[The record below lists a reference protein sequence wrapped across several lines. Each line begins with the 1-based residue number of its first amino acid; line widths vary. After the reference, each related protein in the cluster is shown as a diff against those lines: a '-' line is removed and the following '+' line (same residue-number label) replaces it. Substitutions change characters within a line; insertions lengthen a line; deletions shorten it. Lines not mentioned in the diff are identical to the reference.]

1 MNNNIPL
8 VTIIALCYN
17 HSKYVLETLESIKNQ
32 TYTNIQLIVIDNA
45 SNDDSSEKISN
56 WIKNSEFQDVLFF
69 PEKANL
75 GVCPALN
82 KALKLTKG
90 KYYQFIS
97 CDDILL
103 CDKILKQVQ
112 IFETLP
118 VSVAF
123 IYGNFQYIDEKSE
136 VLDQMNQF
144 SHNGWIYQSD
154 LPSGRIQSIIANN
167 YFISA
172 PTLLYRTNCV
182 KEIGG
187 YDETISFEDFQLN
200 LRLLGKFSCYG
211 LIDVL
216 CLYRVLTNSFYHSSS
231 EIKIEK
237 NYLHALKY
245 IYGNFFYE
253 NWMILL
259 RYTLFKNSN
268 SIKFKIIK
276 KIIFYLLNIAEVS
289 YKKEYGIKS

>member
-1 MNNNIPL
+1 MNNNSPL

-17 HSKYVLETLESIKNQ
+17 HGKYVLETLDSIKNQ
-32 TYTNIQLIVIDNA
+32 THSNIQLIVIDNA

-56 WIKNSEFQDVLFF
+56 WIKNSGFQDVVFF
-69 PEKANL
+69 PEKTNL

-82 KALKLTKG
+82 NALKLTKG

-103 CDKILKQVQ
+103 PDKISKQIQ
-112 IFETLP
+112 IFELLP
-118 VSVAF
+118 DTVAF
-123 IYGNFQYIDEKSE
+123 IYGNYQYINEKSE
-136 VLDQMNQF
+136 ILDQMNQF
-144 SHNGWIYQSD
+144 SKNGWIHQSD
-154 LPSGRIQSIIANN
+154 LPSGRIQSIMANN

-172 PTLLYRTNCV
+172 PTLLYRTDCV

-187 YDETISFEDFQLN
+187 YDEKIPFEDFQLN

-216 CLYRVLTNSFYHSSS
+216 CLYRVLSNSFYNASPDF
-231 EIKIEK
+231 KIEN

-245 IYGNFFYE
+245 IYGDFFYQ
-253 NWMILL
+253 NWVILL
-259 RYTLFKNSN
+259 RYILFKNSV
-268 SIKFKIIK
+268 KFKIIK
-276 KIIFYLLNIAEVS
+276 KIIFSLLNIVAVS
-289 YKKEYGIKS
+289 YKKEYRIK